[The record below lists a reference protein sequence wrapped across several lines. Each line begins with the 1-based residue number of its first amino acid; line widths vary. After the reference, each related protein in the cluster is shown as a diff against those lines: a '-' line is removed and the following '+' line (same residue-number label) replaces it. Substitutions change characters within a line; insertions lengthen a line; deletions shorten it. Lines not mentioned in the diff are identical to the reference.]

1 MARGGGGGGRLGET
15 ASIHRRNTHQ
25 FKEKSNKNKKKSTAL
40 TWSPPNGSF
49 LAAAETDFAEDP
61 QEMPLAERA
70 GVFAGTGAT
79 FRSRDPVAVGF
90 PRLAFLPD
98 QGAGDRGHLPEPSLK
113 TKSLL
118 RQMSDLTVGNWCVA
132 EIKIRTLILS
142 LGPRVCWVVF
152 FLTKCHT
159 DHENPSSPGYHCASG
174 SILLW
179 GQ

>member
-15 ASIHRRNTHQ
+15 ASIHRCNTHQ

-113 TKSLL
+113 TESLL

-142 LGPRVCWVVF
+142 LGPRVCWVVVF
-152 FLTKCHT
+152 F
-159 DHENPSSPGYHCASG
+159 N
-174 SILLW
+174 
-179 GQ
+179 